1 MSLTL
6 HILVVRFLYRYHIP
20 IGVIMN
26 RSFINKIYDKIS
38 LNPPLVLSLGF
49 AILITI
55 GGVLLSLP
63 FFTNSGEA
71 TDLID
76 SMFVAASASCVTGL
90 TPVNTLEHW
99 NTYGHVLIIIL
110 IQIGGLGVMSLAS
123 IIPLILGKKIGMKSR
138 QILKE
143 QLNVESLEG
152 MIVLFKYVL
161 VFTFGT
167 EILGAILLSIKFI
180 PMYGA
185 GRGVWVA
192 IFHSI
197 SAFCN
202 AGFDILGDSLYPLRS
217 DLLVNLTLSALVI
230 VGGLGFVVT
239 NELFRRRSFK
249 NISTH
254 SKLVLMVSGILL
266 ALGTIMFLLLEGGD
280 GVLQHEGVK
289 GSILESFFQ
298 SVVARTAGF
307 YSVNLANIKDSTAL
321 MLMGLMFVGGSPGS
335 TAGGIKTTTLGVLF
349 LSTHAVTRGER
360 EPVVFGRHIG
370 TEIIRKALAIFLVSI
385 TIILSVSFI
394 LTITESAPLVDILYE
409 TVSALATV
417 GASKGMTPD
426 LTDIGKVLITVCM
439 YLGRLGPMTMAFAF
453 GMKDKKSLIR
463 YPESF
468 ISIG

>member
-1 MSLTL
+1 
-6 HILVVRFLYRYHIP
+6 
-20 IGVIMN
+20 MN
-26 RSFINKIYDKIS
+26 KNFINRIYDKIS

-49 AILITI
+49 AILISV
-55 GGVLLSLP
+55 GGILLSLP
-63 FFTNSGEA
+63 FFTNSGQA

-76 SMFVAASASCVTGL
+76 SFFVAASASCVTGL

-99 NTYGHVLIIIL
+99 NTYGHVLLIIL

-161 VFTFGT
+161 IFSFGT
-167 EILGAILLSIKFI
+167 EILGAILLSIRFV
-180 PMYGA
+180 PLYGL
-185 GRGVWVA
+185 GQGLWIS

-202 AGFDILGDSLYPLRS
+202 AGFDILGDSIYPLR
-217 DLLVNLTLSALVI
+217 DDVLVNSTLSFLII

-239 NELFRRRSFK
+239 SELFRRRSFK

-254 SKLVLMVSGILL
+254 SKLVLMITAILL
-266 ALGTIMFLLLEGGD
+266 TLGTVLFYFLESRG
-280 GVLQHEGVK
+280 GVLKDESLGA
-289 GSILESFFQ
+289 SLLESFFQ

-307 YSVNLANIKDSTAL
+307 YSVDLSKIKDSTAI

-335 TAGGIKTTTLGVLF
+335 TAGGIKTTTLGVLV
-349 LSTHAVTRGER
+349 LSTAAVIRGEN

-370 TEIIRKALAIFLVSI
+370 TDIIRKALAIFLVSFGI
-385 TIILSVSFI
+385 VLSVSFI
-394 LTITESAPLVDILYE
+394 LTITENAGLVDIMYE

-417 GASKGMTPD
+417 GASKGLTAD
-426 LTDIGKVLITVCM
+426 LSRVGKILITICM

-453 GMKDKKSLIR
+453 GMKVKKSPIR

>member
-1 MSLTL
+1 
-6 HILVVRFLYRYHIP
+6 
-20 IGVIMN
+20 MN
-26 RSFINKIYDKIS
+26 KNFINKIYDKIS

-49 AILITI
+49 AILIGL
-55 GGVLLSLP
+55 GGILLSLP
-63 FFTNSGEA
+63 FFTKSGQA
-71 TDLID
+71 TNLID
-76 SMFVAASASCVTGL
+76 AFFVAASASCVTGL
-90 TPVNTLEHW
+90 SPVNTLEHW
-99 NTYGHVLIIIL
+99 NTYGHVLLIIL

-143 QLNVESLEG
+143 QLNVESLDG

-161 VFTFGT
+161 IFTFGT
-167 EILGAILLSIKFI
+167 EILGAILLSIRFV
-180 PMYGA
+180 PLYGL
-185 GRGVWVA
+185 GQGIWISV
-192 IFHSI
+192 FHSI

-202 AGFDILGDSLYPLRS
+202 AGFDILGDSIYPLR
-217 DLLVNLTLSALVI
+217 DDILVNLTLSFLII

-239 NELFRRRSFK
+239 SELFRRRSFK
-249 NISTH
+249 KISTH
-254 SKLVLMVSGILL
+254 SKLVLMMAGILL
-266 ALGTIMFLLLEGGD
+266 VLGTALFYFLENRG
-280 GVLQHEGVK
+280 GVLKDESLGA
-289 GSILESFFQ
+289 SLLESFFQ

-307 YSVNLANIKDSTAL
+307 YSVDLSKIKDSTAL

-335 TAGGIKTTTLGVLF
+335 TAGGIKTTTLGVLV
-349 LSTHAVTRGER
+349 LSTAAVIRGEN

-370 TEIIRKALAIFLVSI
+370 TDVIRKALAIFLVSFGI
-385 TIILSVSFI
+385 VLSVSFI
-394 LTITESAPLVDILYE
+394 LTITENAGLVEILYE

-417 GASKGMTPD
+417 GASKGLTAD
-426 LTDIGKVLITVCM
+426 LSRVGKILITLCM

>member
-1 MSLTL
+1 
-6 HILVVRFLYRYHIP
+6 
-20 IGVIMN
+20 MN
-26 RSFINKIYDKIS
+26 KNFINKLYDKIS
-38 LNPPLVLSLGF
+38 LNPPMVLSLGF

-55 GGVLLSLP
+55 GGLLLSLP
-63 FFTNSGEA
+63 FFTKSGQA
-71 TDLID
+71 TPLVD
-76 SMFVAASASCVTGL
+76 SLFVAASASCVTGL

-99 NTYGHVLIIIL
+99 NTYGHILIIIL

-161 VFTFGT
+161 AFTFGT
-167 EILGAILLSIKFI
+167 EVLGAILLSIKFV
-180 PMYGA
+180 PLYGA
-185 GRGVWVA
+185 GKGVWYAV
-192 IFHSI
+192 FHSI

-202 AGFDILGDSLYPLRS
+202 AGFDILGDSIFPFRD
-217 DLLVNLTLSALVI
+217 DLLINLTLSALVI

-239 NELFRRRSFK
+239 SELFRRRSFK
-249 NISTH
+249 KLSTH
-254 SKLVLMVSGILL
+254 SKLVIMVTGILL
-266 ALGTIMFLLLEGGD
+266 IFGTLMFLFLENED
-280 GVLQHEGVK
+280 GVLQYESLK

-307 YSVNLANIKDSTAL
+307 YSVDLSQIKDSTAL

-349 LSTHAVTRGER
+349 LSTHAVVRGES
-360 EPVVFGRHIG
+360 EPVVFGRHIS
-370 TEIIRKALAIFLVSI
+370 TETVRKALAIFLVSI
-385 TIILSVSFI
+385 VIILSVSFM

-417 GASKGMTPD
+417 GASKGMTPH
-426 LTDIGKVLITVCM
+426 LTDAGKNLITLCM
-439 YLGRLGPMTMAFAF
+439 YLGRIGPMTMAFAF
-453 GMKDKKSLIR
+453 GMKAKKSLIR

>member
-1 MSLTL
+1 M
-6 HILVVRFLYRYHIP
+6 VRFLYRYYKA

-26 RSFINKIYDKIS
+26 KSFINKIYDKIT

-49 AILITI
+49 AILITF

-63 FFTNSGEA
+63 FFTKSGEA

-90 TPVNTLEHW
+90 TPVNTFEHW
-99 NTYGHVLIIIL
+99 NTYGHVLLIIL

-161 VFTFGT
+161 VFTFGI
-167 EILGAILLSIKFI
+167 EILGAILLSFRFI
-180 PMYGA
+180 PLYGA
-185 GRGVWVA
+185 GTGIWYS

-202 AGFDILGDSLYPLRS
+202 AGFDILGDSMYPFR
-217 DLLVNLTLSALVI
+217 DDILVNLTLSFLVI

-239 NELFRRRSFK
+239 SELFRRRSFEK
-249 NISTH
+249 ISTH
-254 SKLVLMVSGILL
+254 SKLVLLISGVLL
-266 ALGTIMFLLLEGGD
+266 VLGTVMFLFLENGD
-280 GVLQHEGVK
+280 GVLQYESVK

-307 YSVNLANIKDSTAL
+307 YSVDLSKIKDSTAL

-349 LSTHAVTRGER
+349 ISTHAVVRGER

-370 TEIIRKALAIFLVSI
+370 IDVVRKALAIFLVSI

-394 LTITESAPLVDILYE
+394 LTITESARLVDILYE

-417 GASKGMTPD
+417 GASKGITAD
-426 LTDIGKVLITVCM
+426 LSDVGKILITFCM

>member
-1 MSLTL
+1 
-6 HILVVRFLYRYHIP
+6 
-20 IGVIMN
+20 MN
-26 RSFINKIYDKIS
+26 KSFINKLYDKIS
-38 LNPPLVLSLGF
+38 LNPPMVLSLGF
-49 AILITI
+49 AILITV
-55 GGVLLSLP
+55 GGLLLSLP
-63 FFTNSGEA
+63 FFTKSGQA
-71 TDLID
+71 TPLVD
-76 SMFVAASASCVTGL
+76 SLFVAASASCVTGL

-99 NTYGHVLIIIL
+99 NTYGHIIIIIL

-161 VFTFGT
+161 AFTFAT
-167 EILGAILLSIKFI
+167 EILGAILLSIKFV
-180 PMYGA
+180 PLYGA
-185 GRGVWVA
+185 GKGVWYAV
-192 IFHSI
+192 FHSI

-202 AGFDILGDSLYPLRS
+202 AGFDILGDSIYSFRE
-217 DLLVNLTLSALVI
+217 DLLINLTLCALVI

-239 NELFRRRSFK
+239 SELFRRRSFK
-249 NISTH
+249 KLSTH
-254 SKLVLMVSGILL
+254 SKLVLMVTAILL
-266 ALGTIMFLLLEGGD
+266 IFGTLMFLFLENED
-280 GVLQHEGVK
+280 GVLQYESLK

-307 YSVNLANIKDSTAL
+307 YSVDLSHIKDSTAL

-349 LSTHAVTRGER
+349 LSTHAVVRGES
-360 EPVVFGRHIG
+360 EPVVFGRHIS
-370 TEIIRKALAIFLVSI
+370 TETVRKALAIFLVSI
-385 TIILSVSFI
+385 VIILSVSFM

-417 GASKGMTPD
+417 GASKGMTPH
-426 LTDIGKVLITVCM
+426 LTDAGKNLITLCM
-439 YLGRLGPMTMAFAF
+439 YLGRIGPMTMAFAF
-453 GMKDKKSLIR
+453 GMKAKKSLIR

>member
-1 MSLTL
+1 
-6 HILVVRFLYRYHIP
+6 
-20 IGVIMN
+20 MN
-26 RSFINKIYDKIS
+26 KSFINKIYDKIT

-49 AILITI
+49 AILITF

-63 FFTNSGEA
+63 FFTKSGEA

-90 TPVNTLEHW
+90 TPVNTFEHW
-99 NTYGHVLIIIL
+99 NTYGHVLLIIL

-161 VFTFGT
+161 VFTFGI
-167 EILGAILLSIKFI
+167 EILGAILLSFRFI
-180 PMYGA
+180 PLYGA
-185 GRGVWVA
+185 GTGIWYS

-202 AGFDILGDSLYPLRS
+202 AGFDILGDSMYPFR
-217 DLLVNLTLSALVI
+217 DDILVNLTLSSLVI

-239 NELFRRRSFK
+239 SELFRRRSFEK
-249 NISTH
+249 ISTH
-254 SKLVLMVSGILL
+254 SKLVLLISGVLL
-266 ALGTIMFLLLEGGD
+266 VLGTVMFLFLENGD
-280 GVLQHEGVK
+280 GVLQYESIK

-307 YSVNLANIKDSTAL
+307 YSVDLSKIKDSTAL

-349 LSTHAVTRGER
+349 ISTHAVVRGES

-370 TEIIRKALAIFLVSI
+370 MDVVRKALAIFLVSI
-385 TIILSVSFI
+385 TIVLSVSFI
-394 LTITESAPLVDILYE
+394 LTITESARLVDILYE

-417 GASKGMTPD
+417 GASKGITAD
-426 LTDIGKVLITVCM
+426 LSDVGKILITFCM

>member
-1 MSLTL
+1 
-6 HILVVRFLYRYHIP
+6 
-20 IGVIMN
+20 MN
-26 RSFINKIYDKIS
+26 KSFINKIYDKIT

-49 AILITI
+49 AILITF

-63 FFTNSGEA
+63 FFTKSGEA
-71 TDLID
+71 TDLVD

-90 TPVNTLEHW
+90 TPVNTFEHW
-99 NTYGHVLIIIL
+99 NTYGHVLLIIL

-161 VFTFGT
+161 VFTFGI
-167 EILGAILLSIKFI
+167 EILGAILLSFRFI
-180 PMYGA
+180 PLYGA
-185 GRGVWVA
+185 GTGIWYS

-202 AGFDILGDSLYPLRS
+202 AGFDILGDSMYPFR
-217 DLLVNLTLSALVI
+217 DDILVNLTLSALVI

-239 NELFRRRSFK
+239 SELFRRRSFEK
-249 NISTH
+249 ISTH
-254 SKLVLMVSGILL
+254 SKLVLLISGVLL
-266 ALGTIMFLLLEGGD
+266 VLGTVMFLFLENGD
-280 GVLQHEGVK
+280 GVLQYESVK

-307 YSVNLANIKDSTAL
+307 YSVDLSKIKDSTAL

-349 LSTHAVTRGER
+349 ISTHAVVRGER

-370 TEIIRKALAIFLVSI
+370 MDVVRKALAIFLVSI

-394 LTITESAPLVDILYE
+394 LTITESARLVDILYE

-417 GASKGMTPD
+417 GASKGITAD
-426 LTDIGKVLITVCM
+426 LSDVGKILITFCM

>member
-1 MSLTL
+1 
-6 HILVVRFLYRYHIP
+6 
-20 IGVIMN
+20 MN
-26 RSFINKIYDKIS
+26 KNFINKLYDKIS
-38 LNPPLVLSLGF
+38 LNPPMVLSLGF
-49 AILITI
+49 AILII
-55 GGVLLSLP
+55 AGGLLLSLP
-63 FFTNSGEA
+63 FFTKSGQA
-71 TDLID
+71 TPLVD
-76 SMFVAASASCVTGL
+76 SLFVAASASCVTGL

-99 NTYGHVLIIIL
+99 NTYGHILIIIL

-161 VFTFGT
+161 AFTFGT
-167 EILGAILLSIKFI
+167 EVLGAILLSIKFV
-180 PMYGA
+180 PLYGA
-185 GRGVWVA
+185 GKGVWYAV
-192 IFHSI
+192 FHSI

-202 AGFDILGDSLYPLRS
+202 AGFDILGDSIFPFRD
-217 DLLVNLTLSALVI
+217 DLLINLTLCALVI

-239 NELFRRRSFK
+239 SELFRRRSFK
-249 NISTH
+249 KLSTH
-254 SKLVLMVSGILL
+254 SKLVLMVTAILL
-266 ALGTIMFLLLEGGD
+266 VLGTVMFLFLENED
-280 GVLQHEGVK
+280 GVLQYETLK

-307 YSVNLANIKDSTAL
+307 YSVDLSKIKDSTAL

-349 LSTHAVTRGER
+349 LSTHAVVRGES

-370 TEIIRKALAIFLVSI
+370 TETVRKALAIFLVSI
-385 TIILSVSFI
+385 VIILSVSFM

-417 GASKGMTPD
+417 GASKGITPH
-426 LTDIGKVLITVCM
+426 LTDAGKNLITLCM
-439 YLGRLGPMTMAFAF
+439 YLGRIGPMTMAFAF
-453 GMKDKKSLIR
+453 GMKAKKSLIR

>member
-1 MSLTL
+1 M
-6 HILVVRFLYRYHIP
+6 VRFLYRYYKA

-26 RSFINKIYDKIS
+26 KSFINKIYDKIT

-49 AILITI
+49 AILITF

-63 FFTNSGEA
+63 FFTKSGEA

-90 TPVNTLEHW
+90 TPVNTFEHW
-99 NTYGHVLIIIL
+99 NTYGHVLLIIL

-161 VFTFGT
+161 VFTFGI
-167 EILGAILLSIKFI
+167 EILGAILLSFRFI
-180 PMYGA
+180 PLYGA
-185 GRGVWVA
+185 GTGIWYS

-202 AGFDILGDSLYPLRS
+202 AGFDILGDSIYPFR
-217 DLLVNLTLSALVI
+217 DDILVNLTLSSLVI

-239 NELFRRRSFK
+239 SELFRRRSFEK
-249 NISTH
+249 ISTH
-254 SKLVLMVSGILL
+254 SKLVLLISGALL
-266 ALGTIMFLLLEGGD
+266 VLGTVMFLFLENGD
-280 GVLQHEGVK
+280 GVLQYESIK

-307 YSVNLANIKDSTAL
+307 YSVDLSKIKDSTAL

-349 LSTHAVTRGER
+349 LSTHAVVRGER

-370 TEIIRKALAIFLVSI
+370 MDVVRKALAIFLVSI
-385 TIILSVSFI
+385 TIVLSVSFI
-394 LTITESAPLVDILYE
+394 LTITESARLVDILYE

-417 GASKGMTPD
+417 GASKGMTAD
-426 LTDIGKVLITVCM
+426 LSDVGKILITFCM

>member
-1 MSLTL
+1 
-6 HILVVRFLYRYHIP
+6 
-20 IGVIMN
+20 MN
-26 RSFINKIYDKIS
+26 KNFINKLYDKIS
-38 LNPPLVLSLGF
+38 LNPPMVLSLGF

-55 GGVLLSLP
+55 GGLLLSLP
-63 FFTNSGEA
+63 FFTKSGQA
-71 TDLID
+71 TPLVD
-76 SMFVAASASCVTGL
+76 SLFVAASASCVTGL

-99 NTYGHVLIIIL
+99 NTYGHILIIIL

-161 VFTFGT
+161 AFTFGT

-180 PMYGA
+180 PLYGA
-185 GRGVWVA
+185 GKGVWYAV
-192 IFHSI
+192 FHSI

-202 AGFDILGDSLYPLRS
+202 AGFDILGDSIFPFRD
-217 DLLVNLTLSALVI
+217 DLLINLTLSFLVI

-239 NELFRRRSFK
+239 SELFRRRSFK
-249 NISTH
+249 KLSTH
-254 SKLVLMVSGILL
+254 SKLVIMVSGILL
-266 ALGTIMFLLLEGGD
+266 IFGTVMFLFLENED
-280 GVLQHEGVK
+280 GVLQYESLK

-307 YSVNLANIKDSTAL
+307 YSVDLSQIKDSTAL

-349 LSTHAVTRGER
+349 LSTHAVVRGES
-360 EPVVFGRHIG
+360 EPVVFGRHIS
-370 TEIIRKALAIFLVSI
+370 TETVRKALAIFLVSI
-385 TIILSVSFI
+385 FIILSVSFM

-417 GASKGMTPD
+417 GASKGMTPH
-426 LTDIGKVLITVCM
+426 LTDAGKNLITLCM
-439 YLGRLGPMTMAFAF
+439 YLGRIGPMTMAFAF
-453 GMKDKKSLIR
+453 GMKAKKSLIR

>member
-1 MSLTL
+1 
-6 HILVVRFLYRYHIP
+6 
-20 IGVIMN
+20 MN
-26 RSFINKIYDKIS
+26 KNFINKLYDKIS
-38 LNPPLVLSLGF
+38 LNPPMVLSLGF
-49 AILITI
+49 AILITV
-55 GGVLLSLP
+55 GGLLLSLP
-63 FFTNSGEA
+63 FFTKSGQA
-71 TDLID
+71 TPLVD
-76 SMFVAASASCVTGL
+76 SLFVAASASCVTGL

-99 NTYGHVLIIIL
+99 NTYGHIIIIIL

-161 VFTFGT
+161 AFTFAT
-167 EILGAILLSIKFI
+167 EILGAILLSIKFV
-180 PMYGA
+180 PLYGA
-185 GRGVWVA
+185 GKGVWYAV
-192 IFHSI
+192 FHSI

-202 AGFDILGDSLYPLRS
+202 AGFDILGDSIYPFRE
-217 DLLVNLTLSALVI
+217 DLLINLTLCALVI

-239 NELFRRRSFK
+239 SELFRRRSFK
-249 NISTH
+249 KLSTH
-254 SKLVLMVSGILL
+254 SKLVLMVTAILL
-266 ALGTIMFLLLEGGD
+266 IFGTLMFLFLENED
-280 GVLQHEGVK
+280 GVLQYESLK

-307 YSVNLANIKDSTAL
+307 YSVDLSKIKDSTAL

-349 LSTHAVTRGER
+349 LSTHAVVRGES
-360 EPVVFGRHIG
+360 EPVVFGRHIS
-370 TEIIRKALAIFLVSI
+370 TETVRKALAIFLVSI
-385 TIILSVSFI
+385 VIVISVSFM

-417 GASKGMTPD
+417 GASKGITPQ
-426 LTDIGKVLITVCM
+426 LTDAGKNLITLCM
-439 YLGRLGPMTMAFAF
+439 YLGRIGPMTMAFAF
-453 GMKDKKSLIR
+453 GMKAKKSLIR

>member
-1 MSLTL
+1 
-6 HILVVRFLYRYHIP
+6 
-20 IGVIMN
+20 MN
-26 RSFINKIYDKIS
+26 KNFINKIYDKIS

-49 AILITI
+49 AILISI
-55 GGVLLSLP
+55 GGILLSLP
-63 FFTNSGEA
+63 FFTKSGQA

-76 SMFVAASASCVTGL
+76 AFFVAASASCVTGL

-99 NTYGHVLIIIL
+99 NTYGHILIIIL

-161 VFTFGT
+161 IFTFGT
-167 EILGAILLSIKFI
+167 EILGAILLSIRFV
-180 PMYGA
+180 PLYGLLD
-185 GRGVWVA
+185 GVWIS

-202 AGFDILGDSLYPLRS
+202 AGFDILGDSIYPFRDDALI
-217 DLLVNLTLSALVI
+217 NLTLSFLVV

-239 NELFRRRSFK
+239 SELFRRRSFK
-249 NISTH
+249 KISTH
-254 SKLVLMVSGILL
+254 SKLVLMMTAILL
-266 ALGTIMFLLLEGGD
+266 FLGTIVFYILEKSG
-280 GVLQHEGVK
+280 GVLQGESLK
-289 GSILESFFQ
+289 GSLLESFFQ

-307 YSVNLANIKDSTAL
+307 YSVDLSKIKDSTAL

-335 TAGGIKTTTLGVLF
+335 TAGGIKTTTLGVLI
-349 LSTHAVTRGER
+349 LSTAAVIRGEN

-370 TEIIRKALAIFLVSI
+370 IEVIRKALAIFLVSFG
-385 TIILSVSFI
+385 IILSVSFV
-394 LTITESAPLVDILYE
+394 LTITESAGLVDILYE

-417 GASKGMTPD
+417 GASKGITAG
-426 LTDIGKVLITVCM
+426 LTRHGKILITLCM

-453 GMKDKKSLIR
+453 GMKARKSLIR
-463 YPESF
+463 FPESF
-468 ISIG
+468 VSIG

>member
-1 MSLTL
+1 
-6 HILVVRFLYRYHIP
+6 
-20 IGVIMN
+20 MN
-26 RSFINKIYDKIS
+26 KNFINKLYDKIS
-38 LNPPLVLSLGF
+38 LNPPMVLSLGF
-49 AILITI
+49 AILITA
-55 GGVLLSLP
+55 GGLLLSLP
-63 FFTNSGEA
+63 FFTKSGQA
-71 TDLID
+71 TPLVD
-76 SMFVAASASCVTGL
+76 SLFVAASASCVTGL

-99 NTYGHVLIIIL
+99 NTYGHILIIIL

-161 VFTFGT
+161 AFTFGT
-167 EILGAILLSIKFI
+167 EVLGAILLSIKFV
-180 PMYGA
+180 PLYGA
-185 GRGVWVA
+185 GKGVWYAV
-192 IFHSI
+192 FHSI

-202 AGFDILGDSLYPLRS
+202 AGFDILGDSIFPFRD
-217 DLLVNLTLSALVI
+217 DLLINLTLCALVI

-239 NELFRRRSFK
+239 SELFRRRSFK
-249 NISTH
+249 KLSTH
-254 SKLVLMVSGILL
+254 SKLVLMVTAILL
-266 ALGTIMFLLLEGGD
+266 VLGTVMFLFLENED
-280 GVLQHEGVK
+280 GVLQYETLK

-307 YSVNLANIKDSTAL
+307 YSVDLSKIKDSTAL

-335 TAGGIKTTTLGVLF
+335 TAGGIKTTTLGVLV
-349 LSTHAVTRGER
+349 LSTHAVVRGES

-370 TEIIRKALAIFLVSI
+370 TETVRKALAIFLVSI
-385 TIILSVSFI
+385 VIILSVSFM
-394 LTITESAPLVDILYE
+394 LAITESAPLVDILYE

-417 GASKGMTPD
+417 GASKGITPH
-426 LTDIGKVLITVCM
+426 LTDAGKNLITLCM
-439 YLGRLGPMTMAFAF
+439 YLGRIGPMTMAFAF
-453 GMKDKKSLIR
+453 GMKAKKSLIR

>member
-1 MSLTL
+1 
-6 HILVVRFLYRYHIP
+6 
-20 IGVIMN
+20 MN
-26 RSFINKIYDKIS
+26 KNFINKLYAKIS
-38 LNPPLVLSLGF
+38 LTPPMVLSLGF
-49 AILITI
+49 AILII
-55 GGVLLSLP
+55 AGGLLLSLP
-63 FFTNSGEA
+63 FFTKSGQA
-71 TDLID
+71 TPLVD
-76 SMFVAASASCVTGL
+76 SLFVAASASCVTGL

-99 NTYGHVLIIIL
+99 NTYGHILIIIL

-161 VFTFGT
+161 AFTFGT
-167 EILGAILLSIKFI
+167 EVLGAILLSIKFV
-180 PMYGA
+180 PLYGA
-185 GRGVWVA
+185 GKGVWYAV
-192 IFHSI
+192 FHSI

-202 AGFDILGDSLYPLRS
+202 AGFDILGDSIFPFRD
-217 DLLVNLTLSALVI
+217 DLLINLTLCALVI

-239 NELFRRRSFK
+239 SELFRRRSFK
-249 NISTH
+249 KLSTH
-254 SKLVLMVSGILL
+254 SKLVLMVTAILL
-266 ALGTIMFLLLEGGD
+266 VLGTVMFLFLENED
-280 GVLQHEGVK
+280 GVLQYETLK

-307 YSVNLANIKDSTAL
+307 YSVDLSKIKDSTAL

-335 TAGGIKTTTLGVLF
+335 TAGGIKTTTLGVLV
-349 LSTHAVTRGER
+349 LSTHAVVRGES

-370 TEIIRKALAIFLVSI
+370 TETVRKALAIFLVSI
-385 TIILSVSFI
+385 VIILSVSFM
-394 LTITESAPLVDILYE
+394 LAITESAPLVDILYE

-417 GASKGMTPD
+417 GASKGITPH
-426 LTDIGKVLITVCM
+426 LTDAGKNLITLCM
-439 YLGRLGPMTMAFAF
+439 YLGRIGPMTMAFAF
-453 GMKDKKSLIR
+453 GMKAKKSLIR

>member
-1 MSLTL
+1 
-6 HILVVRFLYRYHIP
+6 
-20 IGVIMN
+20 MN
-26 RSFINKIYDKIS
+26 KNFINKLYDKIS
-38 LNPPLVLSLGF
+38 LNPPMVLSLGF

-55 GGVLLSLP
+55 GGLLLSLP
-63 FFTNSGEA
+63 FFTKSGQA
-71 TDLID
+71 TPLVD
-76 SMFVAASASCVTGL
+76 SLFVAASASCVTGL

-99 NTYGHVLIIIL
+99 NTYGHILIIIL

-161 VFTFGT
+161 AFTFGT

-180 PMYGA
+180 PLYGA
-185 GRGVWVA
+185 GKGVWYAV
-192 IFHSI
+192 FHSI

-202 AGFDILGDSLYPLRS
+202 AGFDILGDSIFPFRD
-217 DLLVNLTLSALVI
+217 DLLINLTLSFLVI

-239 NELFRRRSFK
+239 SELFRRRSFK
-249 NISTH
+249 KLSTH
-254 SKLVLMVSGILL
+254 SKLVIMVTGILL
-266 ALGTIMFLLLEGGD
+266 IFGTVMFLFLENED
-280 GVLQHEGVK
+280 GVLQYESLK

-307 YSVNLANIKDSTAL
+307 YSVDLSQIKDSTAL

-335 TAGGIKTTTLGVLF
+335 TAGGIKTTTLGVLV
-349 LSTHAVTRGER
+349 LSTHAVVRGES

-370 TEIIRKALAIFLVSI
+370 TETVRKALAIFLVSI
-385 TIILSVSFI
+385 VIILSVSFM
-394 LTITESAPLVDILYE
+394 LAITESAPLVDILYE

-417 GASKGMTPD
+417 GASKGMTPH
-426 LTDIGKVLITVCM
+426 LTDAGKNLITLCM
-439 YLGRLGPMTMAFAF
+439 YLGRIGPMTMAFAF
-453 GMKDKKSLIR
+453 GMKAKKSLIR

>member
-1 MSLTL
+1 
-6 HILVVRFLYRYHIP
+6 
-20 IGVIMN
+20 MN
-26 RSFINKIYDKIS
+26 KNFIDKIYDKIS

-49 AILITI
+49 AILISI
-55 GGVLLSLP
+55 GGILLSLP
-63 FFTNSGEA
+63 FFTKSGQA

-76 SMFVAASASCVTGL
+76 SFFVAASASCVTGL
-90 TPVNTLEHW
+90 SPVNTLEHW
-99 NTYGHVLIIIL
+99 NTYGHVLLIIL

-161 VFTFGT
+161 IFTFGT
-167 EILGAILLSIKFI
+167 EILGAILLAIRFV
-180 PMYGA
+180 PLYGM
-185 GRGVWVA
+185 GQGLWIS

-202 AGFDILGDSLYPLRS
+202 AGFDILGDSIYPFRE
-217 DLLVNLTLSALVI
+217 DMLVNLTLSMLVI

-239 NELFRRRSFK
+239 SELFRRRSFK
-249 NISTH
+249 KISTH
-254 SKLVLMVSGILL
+254 SKLVLMMTAILL
-266 ALGTIMFLLLEGGD
+266 VLGTLAFYFLEKRG
-280 GVLQHEGVK
+280 GVLAEESLK

-307 YSVNLANIKDSTAL
+307 YSVDLSKIKDSTAL

-335 TAGGIKTTTLGVLF
+335 TAGGIKTTTLGVLI
-349 LSTHAVTRGER
+349 LSTLAVIRGED

-370 TEIIRKALAIFLVSI
+370 TDVIRKALAIFLVSI
-385 TIILSVSFI
+385 GIVLSVSFL
-394 LTITESAPLVDILYE
+394 LTITENAGLVEILYE

-417 GASKGMTPD
+417 GASKGMTAD
-426 LTDIGKVLITVCM
+426 LSRVGKILITICM

-453 GMKDKKSLIR
+453 GMKTKKSRIR

>member
-1 MSLTL
+1 
-6 HILVVRFLYRYHIP
+6 
-20 IGVIMN
+20 MN
-26 RSFINKIYDKIS
+26 KSFINKIYDKIT

-49 AILITI
+49 AILITF

-63 FFTNSGEA
+63 FFTKSGEA
-71 TDLID
+71 TNLID

-90 TPVNTLEHW
+90 TPVNTFEHW
-99 NTYGHVLIIIL
+99 NTYGHVLLIIL

-161 VFTFGT
+161 VFTFGI
-167 EILGAILLSIKFI
+167 EILGAILLSFRFI
-180 PMYGA
+180 PLYGA
-185 GRGVWVA
+185 GTGIWYS

-202 AGFDILGDSLYPLRS
+202 AGFDILGDSMYPFR
-217 DLLVNLTLSALVI
+217 DDILVNLTLSALVI

-239 NELFRRRSFK
+239 SELFRRRSFQK
-249 NISTH
+249 ISTH
-254 SKLVLMVSGILL
+254 SKLVLLISGVLL
-266 ALGTIMFLLLEGGD
+266 VLGTVMFLFLENGD
-280 GVLQHEGVK
+280 GVLQYESVK

-307 YSVNLANIKDSTAL
+307 YSVDLSKIKDSTAL

-349 LSTHAVTRGER
+349 ISTHAVVRGES

-370 TEIIRKALAIFLVSI
+370 MDVVRKALAIFLVSI
-385 TIILSVSFI
+385 TIVLSVSFI
-394 LTITESAPLVDILYE
+394 LTITESARLVDILYE

-417 GASKGMTPD
+417 GASKGITAD
-426 LTDIGKVLITVCM
+426 LSDVGKILITFCM

>member
-1 MSLTL
+1 
-6 HILVVRFLYRYHIP
+6 
-20 IGVIMN
+20 MN
-26 RSFINKIYDKIS
+26 KSFINKIYDKIT

-49 AILITI
+49 AILITF
-55 GGVLLSLP
+55 GGILLSLP
-63 FFTNSGEA
+63 FFTKSGEA

-90 TPVNTLEHW
+90 TPVNTFEHW
-99 NTYGHVLIIIL
+99 NTYGHVLLIIL

-161 VFTFGT
+161 VFTFGI
-167 EILGAILLSIKFI
+167 EILGAILLSFRFI
-180 PMYGA
+180 PLYGA
-185 GRGVWVA
+185 GTGIWYS

-202 AGFDILGDSLYPLRS
+202 AGFDILGDSMYPFR
-217 DLLVNLTLSALVI
+217 DDILVNLTLSFLVI
-230 VGGLGFVVT
+230 IGGLGFVVT
-239 NELFRRRSFK
+239 SELFRRRSFQK
-249 NISTH
+249 ISTH
-254 SKLVLMVSGILL
+254 SKLVLLISGALL
-266 ALGTIMFLLLEGGD
+266 VLGTLMFLFLENGD
-280 GVLQHEGVK
+280 GVLQYESVK

-307 YSVNLANIKDSTAL
+307 YSVDLSKIKDSTAL

-349 LSTHAVTRGER
+349 ISTHAVVRGER

-370 TEIIRKALAIFLVSI
+370 MDVVRKALAIFLVSI

-394 LTITESAPLVDILYE
+394 LTITESARLVDILYE

-417 GASKGMTPD
+417 GASKGMTAD
-426 LTDIGKVLITVCM
+426 LSDVGKILITFCM

>member
-1 MSLTL
+1 
-6 HILVVRFLYRYHIP
+6 
-20 IGVIMN
+20 MN
-26 RSFINKIYDKIS
+26 KNFINKLYNKIS
-38 LNPPLVLSLGF
+38 LNPPMVLSLGF

-55 GGVLLSLP
+55 GGLLLSLP
-63 FFTNSGEA
+63 FFTKSGQA
-71 TDLID
+71 TPLVD
-76 SMFVAASASCVTGL
+76 SLFVAASASCVTGL

-99 NTYGHVLIIIL
+99 NTYGHILIIIL

-123 IIPLILGKKIGMKSR
+123 TIPLILGKKIGMKSR

-161 VFTFGT
+161 AFTFGT
-167 EILGAILLSIKFI
+167 EILGAFLLSIKFI
-180 PMYGA
+180 PLYGA
-185 GRGVWVA
+185 GKGVWYAV
-192 IFHSI
+192 FHSI

-202 AGFDILGDSLYPLRS
+202 AGFDILGDSIFPFRE
-217 DLLVNLTLSALVI
+217 DLLINLTLSFLVI

-239 NELFRRRSFK
+239 SELFRRRSFK
-249 NISTH
+249 KLSTH
-254 SKLVLMVSGILL
+254 SKLVIMVTGILL
-266 ALGTIMFLLLEGGD
+266 IFGTVMFLFLENED
-280 GVLQHEGVK
+280 GVLQYESLK

-307 YSVNLANIKDSTAL
+307 YSVDLSQIKDSTAL

-349 LSTHAVTRGER
+349 LSTHAVVRGES
-360 EPVVFGRHIG
+360 EPVVFGRHIS
-370 TEIIRKALAIFLVSI
+370 TETVRKALAIFLVSI
-385 TIILSVSFI
+385 FIILSVSFM

-417 GASKGMTPD
+417 GASKGMTPH
-426 LTDIGKVLITVCM
+426 LTDAGKNLITLCM
-439 YLGRLGPMTMAFAF
+439 YLGRIGPMTMAFAF
-453 GMKDKKSLIR
+453 GMKAKKSLIR

>member
-1 MSLTL
+1 
-6 HILVVRFLYRYHIP
+6 
-20 IGVIMN
+20 MN
-26 RSFINKIYDKIS
+26 KSFINKIYDKIT

-49 AILITI
+49 AILITF

-63 FFTNSGEA
+63 FFTKSGEA

-90 TPVNTLEHW
+90 TPVNTFEHW
-99 NTYGHVLIIIL
+99 NTYGHVLLIIL

-161 VFTFGT
+161 VFTFGI
-167 EILGAILLSIKFI
+167 EILGAILLSFRFI
-180 PMYGA
+180 PLYGA
-185 GRGVWVA
+185 GTGIWYS

-202 AGFDILGDSLYPLRS
+202 AGFDILGDSMYPFR
-217 DLLVNLTLSALVI
+217 DDILVNLTLSALVI

-239 NELFRRRSFK
+239 SELFRRRSFEK
-249 NISTH
+249 ISTH
-254 SKLVLMVSGILL
+254 SKLVLLISGVLL
-266 ALGTIMFLLLEGGD
+266 VLGTVMFLFLENGD
-280 GVLQHEGVK
+280 GVLQYESIK

-307 YSVNLANIKDSTAL
+307 YSVDLSKIKDSTAL

-349 LSTHAVTRGER
+349 ISTHAVVRGER

-370 TEIIRKALAIFLVSI
+370 MDVVRKALAIFLVSI

-394 LTITESAPLVDILYE
+394 LTITESARLVDILYE

-417 GASKGMTPD
+417 GASKGITAD
-426 LTDIGKVLITVCM
+426 LSDVGKILITFCM

>member
-1 MSLTL
+1 
-6 HILVVRFLYRYHIP
+6 
-20 IGVIMN
+20 MN
-26 RSFINKIYDKIS
+26 KSFINKIYDKIT

-49 AILITI
+49 AILITF

-63 FFTNSGEA
+63 FFTKSGEA
-71 TDLID
+71 TDLVD

-90 TPVNTLEHW
+90 TPVNTFEHW
-99 NTYGHVLIIIL
+99 NTYGHVLLIIL

-123 IIPLILGKKIGMKSR
+123 IIPLVLGKKIGMKSR

-161 VFTFGT
+161 VFTFGI
-167 EILGAILLSIKFI
+167 EILGAILLSFRFI
-180 PMYGA
+180 PLYGA
-185 GRGVWVA
+185 GTGIWYS

-202 AGFDILGDSLYPLRS
+202 AGFDILGDSIYPFR
-217 DLLVNLTLSALVI
+217 DDILVNLTLSSLVI

-239 NELFRRRSFK
+239 SELFRRRSFEK
-249 NISTH
+249 ISTH
-254 SKLVLMVSGILL
+254 SKLVLLISGALL
-266 ALGTIMFLLLEGGD
+266 VLGTVMFLFLENGD
-280 GVLQHEGVK
+280 GVLQYESIK
-289 GSILESFFQ
+289 GSILESLFQ

-307 YSVNLANIKDSTAL
+307 YSVDLSKIKDSTAL

-349 LSTHAVTRGER
+349 LSTHAVVRGER

-370 TEIIRKALAIFLVSI
+370 MDVVRKALAIFLVSI
-385 TIILSVSFI
+385 TIVLSVSFI
-394 LTITESAPLVDILYE
+394 LTITESARLVDILYE

-417 GASKGMTPD
+417 GASKGITAD
-426 LTDIGKVLITVCM
+426 LSDVGKILITFCM

>member
-1 MSLTL
+1 
-6 HILVVRFLYRYHIP
+6 
-20 IGVIMN
+20 MN
-26 RSFINKIYDKIS
+26 RNFINKLYDKIS
-38 LNPPLVLSLGF
+38 LNPPMVLSLGC
-49 AILITI
+49 AIRITA
-55 GGVLLSLP
+55 GGLLLSLP
-63 FFTNSGEA
+63 FFTKSGQA
-71 TDLID
+71 TPLVD
-76 SMFVAASASCVTGL
+76 SLFVAASASCVTGL

-99 NTYGHVLIIIL
+99 NTYGHILIIIL

-161 VFTFGT
+161 AFTFGT
-167 EILGAILLSIKFI
+167 EVLGAILLSIKFV
-180 PMYGA
+180 PLYGA
-185 GRGVWVA
+185 GKGVWYAV
-192 IFHSI
+192 FHSI

-202 AGFDILGDSLYPLRS
+202 AGFDILGDSIFPFRD
-217 DLLVNLTLSALVI
+217 DLLINLTLCALVI

-239 NELFRRRSFK
+239 SELFRRRSFK
-249 NISTH
+249 KLSTH
-254 SKLVLMVSGILL
+254 SKLVLMVTAILL
-266 ALGTIMFLLLEGGD
+266 VLGTVMFLFLENED
-280 GVLQHEGVK
+280 GVLQYETLK

-307 YSVNLANIKDSTAL
+307 YSVDLSKIKDSTAL

-349 LSTHAVTRGER
+349 LSTHAVVRGES

-370 TEIIRKALAIFLVSI
+370 TETVRKALAIFLVSI
-385 TIILSVSFI
+385 VIILSVSFM

-417 GASKGMTPD
+417 GASKGITPH
-426 LTDIGKVLITVCM
+426 LTDAGKNLITLCM
-439 YLGRLGPMTMAFAF
+439 YLGRIGPMTMAFAF
-453 GMKDKKSLIR
+453 GMKAKKSLIR

>member
-1 MSLTL
+1 
-6 HILVVRFLYRYHIP
+6 
-20 IGVIMN
+20 MN
-26 RSFINKIYDKIS
+26 KNFINKLYDKIS
-38 LNPPLVLSLGF
+38 LNPPMVLSLGF
-49 AILITI
+49 SILII
-55 GGVLLSLP
+55 AGGLLLSLP
-63 FFTNSGEA
+63 FFTKSGQA
-71 TDLID
+71 TPLVD
-76 SMFVAASASCVTGL
+76 SLFVAASASCVTGL

-99 NTYGHVLIIIL
+99 NTYGHILIIIL

-161 VFTFGT
+161 AFTFGT
-167 EILGAILLSIKFI
+167 EVLGAILLSIKFV
-180 PMYGA
+180 PLYGA
-185 GRGVWVA
+185 GKGVWYAV
-192 IFHSI
+192 FHSI

-202 AGFDILGDSLYPLRS
+202 AGFDILGDSIFPFRD
-217 DLLVNLTLSALVI
+217 DLLINLTLCALVI

-239 NELFRRRSFK
+239 SELFRRRSFK
-249 NISTH
+249 KLSTH
-254 SKLVLMVSGILL
+254 SKLVLMVTAILL
-266 ALGTIMFLLLEGGD
+266 VLGTVMFLFLENED
-280 GVLQHEGVK
+280 GVLQYETLK

-307 YSVNLANIKDSTAL
+307 YSVDLSKIKDSTAL

-335 TAGGIKTTTLGVLF
+335 TAGGIKTTTLGVLV
-349 LSTHAVTRGER
+349 LSTHAVVRGES

-370 TEIIRKALAIFLVSI
+370 TETVRKALAIFLVSI
-385 TIILSVSFI
+385 VIILSVSFM
-394 LTITESAPLVDILYE
+394 LAITESAPLVDILYE

-417 GASKGMTPD
+417 GASKGITPH
-426 LTDIGKVLITVCM
+426 LTDAGKNLITLCM
-439 YLGRLGPMTMAFAF
+439 YLGRIGPMTMAFAF
-453 GMKDKKSLIR
+453 GMKAKKSLIR

>member
-1 MSLTL
+1 
-6 HILVVRFLYRYHIP
+6 
-20 IGVIMN
+20 MN
-26 RSFINKIYDKIS
+26 KSFINKIYDKIT

-49 AILITI
+49 AILITF

-63 FFTNSGEA
+63 FFTKSGEA

-90 TPVNTLEHW
+90 TPVNTFEHW
-99 NTYGHVLIIIL
+99 NTYGHVLLIIL

-161 VFTFGT
+161 VFTFGI
-167 EILGAILLSIKFI
+167 EILGAILLSFRFI
-180 PMYGA
+180 PLYGA
-185 GRGVWVA
+185 GTGIWYS

-202 AGFDILGDSLYPLRS
+202 AGFDILGDSMYPFR
-217 DLLVNLTLSALVI
+217 DDILVNLTLSFLVI
-230 VGGLGFVVT
+230 IGGLGFVVT
-239 NELFRRRSFK
+239 SELFRRRSFQK
-249 NISTH
+249 ISTH
-254 SKLVLMVSGILL
+254 SKLVLLISGALL
-266 ALGTIMFLLLEGGD
+266 VLGTVMFLFLENGD
-280 GVLQHEGVK
+280 GVLQYESVK

-307 YSVNLANIKDSTAL
+307 YSVDLSKIKDSTAL

-349 LSTHAVTRGER
+349 ISTHAVVRGER

-370 TEIIRKALAIFLVSI
+370 MDVVRKALAIFLVSI

-394 LTITESAPLVDILYE
+394 LTITESARLVDILYE

-417 GASKGMTPD
+417 GASKGMTAD
-426 LTDIGKVLITVCM
+426 LSDVGKILITFCM

>member
-1 MSLTL
+1 
-6 HILVVRFLYRYHIP
+6 
-20 IGVIMN
+20 MN
-26 RSFINKIYDKIS
+26 KNFINRIYDKIS

-49 AILITI
+49 AILISV
-55 GGVLLSLP
+55 GGILLSLP
-63 FFTNSGEA
+63 FFTNSGQA

-76 SMFVAASASCVTGL
+76 SFFVAASASCVTGL

-99 NTYGHVLIIIL
+99 NTYGHVLLIIL

-161 VFTFGT
+161 IFSFGT
-167 EILGAILLSIKFI
+167 EILGAILLSIRFV
-180 PMYGA
+180 PLYGL
-185 GRGVWVA
+185 GQGLWIS

-202 AGFDILGDSLYPLRS
+202 AGFDILGDSIYPLR
-217 DLLVNLTLSALVI
+217 DDVLVNLTLSFLII

-239 NELFRRRSFK
+239 SELFRRRSFK

-254 SKLVLMVSGILL
+254 SKLVLMITAILL
-266 ALGTIMFLLLEGGD
+266 TLGTVLFYFLESRG
-280 GVLQHEGVK
+280 GVLQGESLK

-307 YSVNLANIKDSTAL
+307 YSVDLSKIKDSTAI

-335 TAGGIKTTTLGVLF
+335 TAGGIKTTTLGVLV
-349 LSTHAVTRGER
+349 LSTAAVIRGEN

-370 TEIIRKALAIFLVSI
+370 TDIIRKALAIFLVSFGI
-385 TIILSVSFI
+385 VLSVSFI
-394 LTITESAPLVDILYE
+394 LTITENAGLVDIMYE

-417 GASKGMTPD
+417 GASKGLTAD
-426 LTDIGKVLITVCM
+426 LSRVGKILITICM

-453 GMKDKKSLIR
+453 GMKVKKSPIR

>member
-1 MSLTL
+1 M
-6 HILVVRFLYRYHIP
+6 VVRFLYRYHKA

-26 RSFINKIYDKIS
+26 KSFINKIYDKIT

-49 AILITI
+49 AILITF

-63 FFTNSGEA
+63 FFTKSGEA

-90 TPVNTLEHW
+90 TPVNTFEHW
-99 NTYGHVLIIIL
+99 NTYGHVLLIIL

-161 VFTFGT
+161 VFTFGI
-167 EILGAILLSIKFI
+167 EILGAILLSFRFI
-180 PMYGA
+180 PLYGA
-185 GRGVWVA
+185 GTGIWYS

-202 AGFDILGDSLYPLRS
+202 AGFDILGDSMYPFR
-217 DLLVNLTLSALVI
+217 DDILVNLTLSFLVI

-239 NELFRRRSFK
+239 SELFRRRSFEK
-249 NISTH
+249 ISTH
-254 SKLVLMVSGILL
+254 SKLVLLISGVLL
-266 ALGTIMFLLLEGGD
+266 VLGTVMFLFLENGD
-280 GVLQHEGVK
+280 GVLQYESVK

-307 YSVNLANIKDSTAL
+307 YSVDLSKIKDSTAL

-349 LSTHAVTRGER
+349 ISTHAVVRGES

-370 TEIIRKALAIFLVSI
+370 MDVVRKALAIFLVSI

-394 LTITESAPLVDILYE
+394 LTITESARLVDILYE

-417 GASKGMTPD
+417 GASKGITAD
-426 LTDIGKVLITVCM
+426 LSDVGKILITFCM

>member
-1 MSLTL
+1 
-6 HILVVRFLYRYHIP
+6 
-20 IGVIMN
+20 MN
-26 RSFINKIYDKIS
+26 KSFINKIYDKIT

-49 AILITI
+49 AILITF

-63 FFTNSGEA
+63 FFTKSGEA

-90 TPVNTLEHW
+90 TPVNTFEHW
-99 NTYGHVLIIIL
+99 NTYGHVLLIIL

-161 VFTFGT
+161 VFTFGI
-167 EILGAILLSIKFI
+167 EILGAILLSFRFI
-180 PMYGA
+180 PLYGA
-185 GRGVWVA
+185 GTGIWYS

-202 AGFDILGDSLYPLRS
+202 AGFDILGDSIYPFR
-217 DLLVNLTLSALVI
+217 DDILVNLTLSSLVI

-239 NELFRRRSFK
+239 SELFRRRSFEK
-249 NISTH
+249 ISTH
-254 SKLVLMVSGILL
+254 SKLVLLISGVLL
-266 ALGTIMFLLLEGGD
+266 VLGTVMFLFLENGD
-280 GVLQHEGVK
+280 GVLQYESVK

-307 YSVNLANIKDSTAL
+307 YSVDLSKIKDSTAL

-349 LSTHAVTRGER
+349 ISTHAVVRGES

-370 TEIIRKALAIFLVSI
+370 MDVVRKALAIFLVSI
-385 TIILSVSFI
+385 TIVLSVSFI
-394 LTITESAPLVDILYE
+394 LTITESARLVDILYE

-417 GASKGMTPD
+417 GASKGITAD
-426 LTDIGKVLITVCM
+426 LSDVGKILITFCM

>member
-1 MSLTL
+1 
-6 HILVVRFLYRYHIP
+6 
-20 IGVIMN
+20 MN
-26 RSFINKIYDKIS
+26 KNFINKLYDKIS
-38 LNPPLVLSLGF
+38 LNPPMVLSLGF
-49 AILITI
+49 AILITV
-55 GGVLLSLP
+55 GGLLLSLP
-63 FFTNSGEA
+63 FFTKSGQA
-71 TDLID
+71 TPLVD
-76 SMFVAASASCVTGL
+76 SLFVAASASCVTGL

-161 VFTFGT
+161 AFTFAT
-167 EILGAILLSIKFI
+167 EILGAILLSIKFV
-180 PMYGA
+180 PLYGA
-185 GRGVWVA
+185 GKGVWYAV
-192 IFHSI
+192 FHSI

-202 AGFDILGDSLYPLRS
+202 AGFDILGDSIYPFRE
-217 DLLVNLTLSALVI
+217 DLLINLTLCALVI

-239 NELFRRRSFK
+239 SELFRRRSFK
-249 NISTH
+249 KLSTH
-254 SKLVLMVSGILL
+254 SKLVLMVTAILL
-266 ALGTIMFLLLEGGD
+266 IFGTLMFLFLENED
-280 GVLQHEGVK
+280 GVLQYESLK

-307 YSVNLANIKDSTAL
+307 YSVDLSKIKDSTAL

-349 LSTHAVTRGER
+349 LSTHAVVRGES
-360 EPVVFGRHIG
+360 EPVVFGRHIS
-370 TEIIRKALAIFLVSI
+370 TETVRKALAIFLVSI
-385 TIILSVSFI
+385 VIILSVSFM

-417 GASKGMTPD
+417 GASKGITPH
-426 LTDIGKVLITVCM
+426 LTDAGKNLITLCM
-439 YLGRLGPMTMAFAF
+439 YLGRIGPMTMAFAF
-453 GMKDKKSLIR
+453 GMKAKKSLIR